1 MKKYFPFAISFTVL
15 IAVLLLW
22 DYIKLPYNEGNNIV
36 GEYYYKKINPLNDT
50 IKFLSFVILPCLVYF
65 IFYLRFNNNTYSF
78 KPRINYYFL
87 NKKSN
92 NDQNSLFNYFFFF
105 FFLIFIDFF
114 SLYFF

>member
-78 KPRINYYFL
+78 KPWNSDYFL
-87 NKKSN
+87 KKKENKDK
-92 NDQNSLFNYFFFF
+92 NSLVNYFFFLLF
-105 FFLIFIDFF
+105 
-114 SLYFF
+114 